1 MRLLRQQQMGKRR
14 HNEEETAE
22 QRKER
27 KRLKKEQKKNKK
39 DAKDHEQQRT
49 TRVESSP
56 HKSSEHTNEKSD
68 AFFRKK
74 LELTISL
81 LPTALTNVLAHAE
94 DALRL
99 YLLKYSDGI
108 GGILLAFEHLKIISE
123 NKNAVSGIILNE
135 LPHIHYRV
143 STDALVFNPTPGS
156 KLSGTV
162 TESSFHSHL
171 SLVVHK
177 YFNASISS
185 QMLRNAG
192 FEFDTIQLQ
201 WYYQRDANA
210 TALKQDDN
218 IDFICHKLY
227 ESGGIISME
236 GSEPVFVS
244 KT

>member
-1 MRLLRQQQMGKRR
+1 MGKRR

-22 QRKER
+22 ERKER
-27 KRLKKEQKKNKK
+27 KRLKKEQKRIKKEGKNNHKHLQ
-39 DAKDHEQQRT
+39 AT
-49 TRVESSP
+49 TLPVDTTSSTTP
-56 HKSSEHTNEKSD
+56 KSSEQAYEKSD
-68 AFFRKK
+68 AFFRKN

-81 LPTALTNVLAHAE
+81 LPAALTNVLLHAE

-108 GGILLAFEHLKIISE
+108 GGILLAFENLKILSE
-123 NKNAVSGIILNE
+123 NKKAVSGIILNE

-192 FEFDTIQLQ
+192 FEFDTKQLQ
-201 WYYQRDANA
+201 WYYQRDSDA
-210 TALKQDDN
+210 TALQRDDN

-236 GSEPVFVS
+236 GSNPVLVS
-244 KT
+244 KV